1 LKTFMWL
8 GLLLILSSVVSLAE
22 ELSLERQR
30 EIVENYMYVT
40 GQTGARPV
48 SLTDPSTG
56 EPIREK
62 CGTPAILEYQRNL
75 DRLDRRLLASLGVQ
89 DVARPIT
96 QAEYGNPGGHVLL
109 HYDLTGAHAVWQ
121 AEIDSDGDG
130 VPDYVEMLA
139 NIADSC
145 YVHIIDTLGYPR
157 PMVDSGCV
165 DGGDARV
172 DVYIRALPYGFYGMT
187 YNQSECYDPGIQR
200 EAGWISIDRD
210 FQQIPGYAGRA
221 LDAARVTL
229 AHELFHT
236 VHFAIDATEHI
247 TWFEMS
253 SVWMEEEIYDNINDY
268 YIYDE
273 IFFNRPR
280 LALNDTTV
288 GGHMYQAVVFPIYLS
303 EKYGRDIIRAV
314 WLRAGALGLGPDYL
328 RACEDV
334 IDSASQDPAN
344 AKYRCLCYNADSTRC
359 LDSVLLTENFTSAM
373 TEFAVWNFFTGP
385 YADQSPNRIGYSEA
399 ANYAYIQLDSLDIRR
414 TYPTRTITEPTLLP
428 APNGTA
434 YVRLENLQS
443 IDFDS
448 LLTMYLTPT
457 ANAIVRWG
465 VGAIFQMENN
475 PDSHVVVTDVVDVWE
490 TWICRRWNCL
500 DSTCLQWDGG
510 NCLDW
515 ECIDSTCAD
524 SMQFPGRY
532 VGEMLGEWVC
542 IDGEFGTII
551 FCGPSTCNDSVRAID
566 LRPYHSITLVLS
578 PTTFS
583 VGPYAFGR
591 YVDFNFTIFDSS
603 FVNEALVNLPASIL
617 TPYPNPAVVNE
628 MDGQSL
634 TFRFGAKTDTT
645 SFPAYSTVLMQLDI
659 YSVAGE
665 LVRTLE
671 GVYAGQDRIGP
682 LPGQVYE
689 IGWDM
694 KNQAGRG
701 VASGVYLAVARLFGG
716 PNGATPLTEGRVKVA
731 VIR

>member
-1 LKTFMWL
+1 MWL
-8 GLLLILSSVVSLAE
+8 SLLLILSTVVSFAE
-22 ELSLERQR
+22 ELSLEQQR
-30 EIVENYMYVT
+30 VIVENYMYVT
-40 GQTGARPV
+40 GQTAVRPA

-62 CGTPAILEYQRNL
+62 CGTPAILEYQRNR

-89 DVARPIT
+89 DDVARPVT

-121 AEIDSDGDG
+121 AGVDSDGDS

-145 YVHIIDTLGYPR
+145 YVHIVDTLGYPR
-157 PMVDSGCV
+157 PMVDSICL

-187 YNQSECYDPGIQR
+187 YNQSECYEPDIQH
-200 EAGWISIDRD
+200 EAGWITIDRD

-253 SVWMEEEIYDNINDY
+253 SVWMEEEIYDSINDY
-268 YIYDE
+268 YVYDD
-273 IFFNRPR
+273 IFFDRPR

-288 GGHMYQAVVFPIYLS
+288 AGHMYQAVVFPIYLS
-303 EKYGRDIIRAV
+303 EKYGRDIIKAV
-314 WLRAGALGLGPDYL
+314 WLRAGELGLGPNYL
-328 RACEDV
+328 KAFDEV
-334 IDSASQDPAN
+334 IDSASQAPAN
-344 AKYRCLCYNADSTRC
+344 AKYRCLCYNTDSTRC
-359 LDSVLLTENFTSAM
+359 LDSVLLSANFTSAM

-385 YADQSPNRIGYSEA
+385 YADQSPNGIGYSEA
-399 ANYAYIQLDSLDIRR
+399 ANYAFIHLDSLDIRR
-414 TYPTRTITEPTLLP
+414 TYPSNTIVEPTLSP

-443 IDFDS
+443 IDLDS
-448 LLTMYLTPT
+448 LLTMYLTPD

-465 VGAIFQMENN
+465 VGAIFQMEAN
-475 PDSHVVVTDVVDVWE
+475 PDSNVVVTDVVDVWE
-490 TWICRRWNCL
+490 TWICRRRNPDL
-500 DSTCLQWDGG
+500 
-510 NCLDW
+510 
-515 ECIDSTCAD
+515 TCAD
-524 SMQFPGRY
+524 SAQFPGRY
-532 VGEMLGEWVC
+532 VGDMLGEWVC
-542 IDGEFGTII
+542 TDGEFGTTLL
-551 FCGPSTCNDSVRAID
+551 CGPSTCNDSVRAID
-566 LRPYHSITLVLS
+566 LRPYHSITLVLC
-578 PTTFS
+578 PTTFNFP
-583 VGPYAFGR
+583 PYTFGR
-591 YVDFNFTIFDSS
+591 YVDFNFSIYDSS
-603 FVNEALVNLPASIL
+603 FVNEALANQPASIL
-617 TPYPNPAVVNE
+617 TPYPNPAVARE
-628 MDGQSL
+628 MDGQGL
-634 TFRFGAKTDTT
+634 TFRFGAKTDST
-645 SFPAYSTVLMQLDI
+645 SFPAYSTALMQLDI

-671 GVYAGQDRIGP
+671 SVYAGLDRIGP
-682 LPGQVYE
+682 VPGQVYE

-694 KNQAGRG
+694 KNQAGKE

-716 PNGATPLTEGRVKVA
+716 ADRATPLAEDRVKVA